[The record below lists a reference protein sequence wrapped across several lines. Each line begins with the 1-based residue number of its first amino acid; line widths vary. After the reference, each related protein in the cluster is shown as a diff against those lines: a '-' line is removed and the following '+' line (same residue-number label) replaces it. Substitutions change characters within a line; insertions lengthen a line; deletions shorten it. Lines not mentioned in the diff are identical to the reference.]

1 MKITRNQLRRIIAE
15 EMKRLLE
22 GDPDSDADD
31 AAELRDMADD
41 LDGRVKIESVRYEF
55 DPRDGATFFMIAF
68 TIDGEYPDLDVEDQ
82 IQVWGTPMKTMAS
95 DLASKIMDRLE
106 DESHPDG
113 PILGLEDES
122 HPDGP
127 ILGEELE
134 EEIEEKLKAAPWK
147 EGFQQWF

>member
-113 PILGLEDES
+113 PILG
-122 HPDGP
+122 
-127 ILGEELE
+127 EELE